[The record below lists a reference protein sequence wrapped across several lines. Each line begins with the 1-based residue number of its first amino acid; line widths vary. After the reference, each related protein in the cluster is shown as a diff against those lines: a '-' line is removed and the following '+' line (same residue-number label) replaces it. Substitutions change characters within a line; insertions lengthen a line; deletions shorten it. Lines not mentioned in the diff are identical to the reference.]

1 MTTCANCQHPDKSL
15 LSLLVLNG
23 ISRVTHRSSALF
35 SSYSSSYS
43 YILPSFPFYLLF
55 LHCPPFPVLFLTHSS
70 LAYIHERPTSKLFA
84 HCTVFT
90 VWTVFRLTAFAKNLN
105 FIWSFDSVRH
115 FSTQYQKNYH
125 TTPSIILAYF
135 VRFFQRYIFVSYLSL
150 IYLKVLKCALKGLI
164 KNLPSLV
171 QRLSCIYQYHFIFT
185 CQWGFHPNVT
195 RMWMQNALLMY
206 VWN

>member
-23 ISRVTHRSSALF
+23 ISRVPHRSSALF

-43 YILPSFPFYLLF
+43 YILPSFPFYLPF
-55 LHCPPFPVLFLTHSS
+55 LHCPPFLSS
-70 LAYIHERPTSKLFA
+70 SWHILLWPTYMRDRHPNCLHTA
-84 HCTVFT
+84 LVFT

-105 FIWSFDSVRH
+105 FIWCFDSVRH

-135 VRFFQRYIFVSYLSL
+135 VSFFQRYIFVSYLSL
-150 IYLKVLKCALKGLI
+150 IYLEVLKRALKGLI

-171 QRLSCIYQYHFIFT
+171 QRLSWIYQYHFIFT
-185 CQWGFHPNVT
+185 CQ
-195 RMWMQNALLMY
+195 
-206 VWN
+206 